1 MSERPDGL
9 PSWVDPKTTTRLDA
23 TSIRGLAHPT
33 RLRMLGILR
42 SEGPATATTLA
53 ARLGSNTGAT
63 SYHLRQ
69 LAAHGF
75 IVEDETLGSARERWW
90 RAAHRTTFFDR
101 DSMGGDDGGEAY
113 VRALAQIYAERILR
127 AVDDHATLPPEWRD
141 AGTLS
146 DAVLRLTP
154 DEARR
159 LREELL
165 EVTIRYRRHD
175 PEDTG
180 TAPEDAVPVSVQI
193 QSIPHAHPM
202 RSARDQPGED
212 AG

>member
-1 MSERPDGL
+1 MTPADRL
-9 PSWVDPKTTTRLDA
+9 PAWVDPKMTARLDA

-33 RLRMLGILR
+33 RLRTLGILR

-53 ARLGSNTGAT
+53 ARLGLNTGAT

-75 IVEDETLGSARERWW
+75 IVEDEALGTARERWW
-90 RAAHRTTFFDR
+90 RAAHHTTFFDR
-101 DSMGGDDGGEAY
+101 ESLAGDDRGEAY
-113 VRALAQIYAERILR
+113 VRAVAQTYAERILR
-127 AVDDHATLPPEWRD
+127 AVDDYATLPPEWQA

-146 DAVLRLTP
+146 DVILRLTP

-159 LREELL
+159 LREGLL
-165 EVTIRYRRHD
+165 EVTSRYRRHD

-180 TAPEDAVPVSVQI
+180 GAPKDAVPVSVQI
-193 QSIPHAHPM
+193 QSIPHAYAI
-202 RSARDQPGED
+202 RSAADQRGKD
-212 AG
+212 LG